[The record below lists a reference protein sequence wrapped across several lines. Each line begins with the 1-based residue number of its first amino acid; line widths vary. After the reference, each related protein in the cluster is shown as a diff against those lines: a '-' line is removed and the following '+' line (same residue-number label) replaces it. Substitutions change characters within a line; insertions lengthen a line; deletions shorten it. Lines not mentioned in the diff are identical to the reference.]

1 MRRVVTT
8 AVAALGL
15 GGLAAMFLY
24 GATMAPRAGH
34 AAATPDREIWIETKW
49 PFPMDQWGEGRAFQ
63 CQAADCGA
71 ELHLYIRPKIGF
83 CSATTGVADDNELE
97 RLSDF
102 DIMNGKI
109 VPLAD
114 GHDIKIAWMKGR
126 LRAYEITGTVAGPL
140 RSRTM
145 ALSIAYNNES
155 DAMVA
160 TVMLSGARPETAE
173 PAVIAFLIGQTMLRW
188 AASTFGL

>member
-1 MRRVVTT
+1 MNRVVTI

-15 GGLAAMFLY
+15 GGLAAMLLY
-24 GATMAPRAGH
+24 GAALLPRAGH
-34 AAATPDREIWIETKW
+34 AAATPDRAIWIETKW
-49 PFPMDQWGEGRAFQ
+49 PFLMDQWGEGRAFQ
-63 CQAADCGA
+63 CKAADCGA

-83 CSATTGVADDNELE
+83 CSATTGVADDNELD

-102 DIMNGKI
+102 DFMNGKI
-109 VPLAD
+109 AALAD

-126 LRAYEITGTVAGPL
+126 LRAYEIAGPL
-140 RSRTM
+140 RPRTM

-160 TVMLSGARPETAE
+160 TVMLSGERPETAE
-173 PAVIAFLIGQTMLRW
+173 PAVIAFLTGQTMLRW